1 MKIGVIAD
9 THIPDLRRSLPARVM
24 EIFSSVE
31 IVLHAGDIT
40 TLPVLQQLQE
50 SVSLTFAVYGEDDKP
65 DVRQY
70 LQESQV
76 LEFGGLRVGLIH
88 GNRDSRTEMNN
99 RISRWF
105 RRDPYTPEYINYLLS
120 RFNHVDAIVFGHT
133 HVPYA
138 KVREGVFLFNPG
150 SINPYRSEPSVG
162 LLEIDN
168 RGIRGRILPISY

>member
-1 MKIGVIAD
+1 MKIGVLAD
-9 THIPDLRRSLPARVM
+9 THIPDLRRSLPARVL
-24 EIFSSVE
+24 EIFSTVE

-40 TLPVLQQLQE
+40 SLAVLQQLQE
-50 SVSLTFAVYGEDDKP
+50 SVSLTFAVHGEDDAP
-65 DVRQY
+65 ELRDY

-88 GNRDSRTEMNN
+88 GHRDPRTEFNN
-99 RISRWF
+99 RISRLL
-105 RRDPYTPEYINYLLS
+105 RRDPYNPQFISYLLS

-138 KVREGVFLFNPG
+138 KIHEGVFLFNPG

-168 RGIRGRILPISY
+168 RGIRGRVLPI